1 MEPFDNMLKELASK
15 EECIVPEGF
24 DENLQDILCKLPP
37 RAKRRGLRAA
47 KTALIAA
54 AACAALLCTAFA
66 ASPGLRE
73 RLATAL
79 GSFAPY
85 AQEQDGQAYEMDGLE
100 VRVLSAMADQDTIR
114 VYVQLKDLEGDR
126 LSDHINAMGLVD
138 VPAPPPSDDSGVRGN
153 TFGSQC
159 LSYDAET
166 KTALMVCTT
175 WGRIYE
181 DLSDAELILFH
192 VYDTQ
197 TLEDISVNTTLHIP
211 LDIEVMP
218 SVTLSGDTEL
228 AAGFF
233 AETVR
238 LSPLGIT
245 AVTYGDIQYGYLV
258 RSRLRLQLADG
269 TEILSGREDGGP
281 DGQGSYGEYGT
292 ESSRRVLTWNFRDPL
307 EVDQIQS
314 VTIIDRNG
322 GERTFP
328 VELP

>member
-1 MEPFDNMLKELASK
+1 MDHFDEKLKIMAK
-15 EECIVPEGF
+15 QEEWIVPEGF
-24 DENLQDILCKLPP
+24 DGRLQDALGNLPP
-37 RAKRRGLRAA
+37 RAARRGLGAA
-47 KTALIAA
+47 KIALIAA
-54 AACAALLCTAFA
+54 AACVLLVGTALA

-73 RLATAL
+73 LLSAAL
-79 GSFAPY
+79 GGFEPY

-138 VPAPPPSDDSGVRGN
+138 VPAPPPTDASGVRGN
-153 TFGSQC
+153 TFGARC
-159 LSYDAET
+159 LGYDGEA

-175 WGRIYE
+175 WGRVYE

-197 TLEDISVNTTLHIP
+197 TLEDISIDTTLHIP

-218 SVTLSGDTEL
+218 STTLDKDTEL

-233 AETVR
+233 AESMR
-238 LSPLGIT
+238 LSPLGVT
-245 AVTYGDIQYGYLV
+245 AVTYGDVQYTYLAG
-258 RSRLRLQLADG
+258 SHLRLAMRDG
-269 TEILSGREDGGP
+269 TEILSCGDHV

-307 EVDQIQS
+307 EVGQIQS
-314 VTIIDRNG
+314 VTIIDRDG

>member
-1 MEPFDNMLKELASK
+1 MEQFDAMLRELAKK
-15 EECIVPEGF
+15 EEPIVPENF
-24 DENLQDILCKLPP
+24 DNHLQDILCKLPAK
-37 RAKRRGLRAA
+37 AKRRGLGAV
-47 KTALIAA
+47 KTVLIAA

-73 RLATAL
+73 LLATAL

-85 AQEQDGQAYEMDGLE
+85 AQDQEGQAYEMDGLE
-100 VRVLSAMADQDTIR
+100 VRMLSAMADQDTIR

-138 VPAPPPSDDSGVRGN
+138 VPAPPPSDVSGVRGN
-153 TFGSQC
+153 TFGSRC
-159 LSYDAET
+159 LGYDQDT
-166 KTALMVCTT
+166 KTALMTCTT
-175 WGRIYE
+175 WGRVYE
-181 DLSDAELILFH
+181 DLGGAELILFH

-197 TLEDISVNTTLHIP
+197 TLEDISVDTTLHIP

-218 SVTLSGDTEL
+218 SVTLGGDTEL

-233 AETVR
+233 AETMR
-238 LSPLGIT
+238 LSPLGVT
-245 AVTYGDIQYGYLV
+245 AVTYGDTQYTYL
-258 RSRLRLQLADG
+258 SGSHLRLTMKDG
-269 TEILSGREDGGP
+269 AEMLSCGDHV

-307 EVDQIQS
+307 EVEQIQS
-314 VTIIDRNG
+314 VTIIDRDG

-328 VELP
+328 VVLP